1 MPETRSSTPL
11 EGRIAS
17 AVRQAPAY
25 TPEHVV
31 ELRLVLAGISVTPK
45 DVAA

>member
-17 AVRQAPAY
+17 AVRQAPAL
-25 TPEHVV
+25 TPEQIDD
-31 ELRLVLAGISVTPK
+31 LRLALAGISVTPK